1 MRGVIIP
8 GDKWQHWK
16 KFKSPVIAGP
26 IEVFQSMAANMMDT
40 LRRTFLIQ
48 LVVLFLKF
56 NVDAKSWL
64 TKAAF
69 ISIP

>member
-1 MRGVIIP
+1 MAALE
-8 GDKWQHWK
+8 
-16 KFKSPVIAGP
+16 KFKSLVIAGR

-48 LVVLFLKF
+48 PVVLFLKL